1 MDKLFSDLQNK
12 TNDPNDPNSNDPNSN
27 DPNSNDPNSN
37 DPNSNDP
44 NKSTNKD
51 SEKLLKQQQ
60 ASTEKLTALL
70 EQSLNTLSCGPACQ
84 KTKIGEELNQKY
96 LNAQTNIQTAPIQL
110 ETTKKNYYVFTE
122 GRPYYD
128 NMLENELKEK
138 AKILTK
144 LLAENFKEEIF
155 NAKTMNSYYNTELT
169 NSSYTKELYAVY
181 LEKNKLIQNT
191 IKNHHADVL
200 TNDRKTYYETEALDE
215 LKFWYSLLWYAFN
228 LFAMPLLIFT
238 LITRTSFHFIAR
250 IIIIFIVSAYP
261 YYADPIARS
270 IYGVFHSLWK
280 SLPKN
285 VYNDL

>member
-12 TNDPNDPNSNDPNSN
+12 TTDPTDPT
-27 DPNSNDPNSN
+27 
-37 DPNSNDP
+37 DP

-51 SEKLLKQQQ
+51 SEKLLKKQQ

-110 ETTKKNYYVFTE
+110 ETTKKNYFVFTE

-128 NMLENELKEK
+128 NMLEDELKEK
-138 AKILTK
+138 AKMLTK

-200 TNDRKTYYETEALDE
+200 TNDRKTYYETEAIDE
-215 LKFWYSLLWYAFN
+215 LKNWHTFFGYVFY
-228 LFAMPLLIFT
+228 LFAMPLFTFALIA
-238 LITRTSFHFIAR
+238 RTSFHFIAR
-250 IIIIFIVSAYP
+250 IFIELIALAYP

-270 IYGVFHSLWK
+270 IYGFFNSLWK

>member
-12 TNDPNDPNSNDPNSN
+12 TNDPNDT
-27 DPNSNDPNSN
+27 
-37 DPNSNDP
+37 

-51 SEKLLKQQQ
+51 SEKLLKKQQ

-84 KTKIGEELNQKY
+84 KIKISEELNQKY
-96 LNAQTNIQTAPIQL
+96 LKAQTNMQTAPVQL

-122 GRPYYD
+122 GQPYYD
-128 NMLENELKEK
+128 DMLEKELREK

-144 LLAENFKEEIF
+144 LLADNFKEEII
-155 NAKTMNSYYNTELT
+155 NANTMNSYYNTELT

-191 IKNHHADVL
+191 IKNHHADVI
-200 TNDRKTYYETEALDE
+200 TNDRKTYYETEAIED
-215 LKFWYSLLWYAFN
+215 LKFWYSLFWYVFY
-228 LFAMPLLIFT
+228 LFVMPLFTFVLIA
-238 LITRTSFHFIAR
+238 RTSLHFIFR
-250 IIIIFIVSAYP
+250 ILIELIALAYP
-261 YYADPIARS
+261 YYMDPIARS
-270 IYGVFHSLWK
+270 IYGFFYSLWK

>member
-12 TNDPNDPNSNDPNSN
+12 TNDP
-27 DPNSNDPNSN
+27 
-37 DPNSNDP
+37 NDP

-60 ASTEKLTALL
+60 ASTEKLSALL
-70 EQSLNTLSCGPACQ
+70 EQSLNTLACGPACQ

-96 LNAQTNIQTAPIQL
+96 LNAQTNMKTAPVQL

-128 NMLENELKEK
+128 NMLEDELKQK
-138 AKILTK
+138 SKILTK
-144 LLAENFKEEIF
+144 LLADNFKEEIT
-155 NAKTMNSYYNTELT
+155 NANTMNSYYNTELT

-181 LEKNKLIQNT
+181 LEKNKLVQNT
-191 IKNHHADVL
+191 IKNHHADVI
-200 TNDRKTYYETEALDE
+200 TNDRKTYYETEALED
-215 LKFWYSLLWYAFN
+215 LKNWYTFFWYAFY
-228 LFAMPLLIFT
+228 LFAMPLFTFT
-238 LITRTSFHFIAR
+238 LISKSSLHFIAK
-250 IIIIFIVSAYP
+250 IIIELIALAYP
-261 YYADPIARS
+261 YYADFIARS
-270 IYGVFHSLWK
+270 IYGFFYSLWK